1 MSDNNSNDNIILK
14 VEGLKKVFGD
24 HVVLENINTTVKKGE
39 VIAIIGPSGCGK
51 STFLRSLNLLK
62 KPT

>member
-51 STFLRSLNLLK
+51 STFTFTQS
-62 KPT
+62 P